1 MDTST
6 SQKQKELTTGTPD
19 SQMVETDLMHFI
31 LKGDLSGEKNISNE
45 AWLRIIDEVLNLTT
59 PHIQYI
65 DGLKTIERIVEN
77 ERWFRR
83 PEERKSINIG
93 LEFLPPGAAINA
105 ATRGFFVFTA
115 ESLPQS
121 EATDGI
127 SRYTNLILTEHKQ
140 WVEWSLFCK
149 DLRYHSQLI
158 LLSRDEFLAF
168 LGCTGQV
175 GDRILKS
182 LHEILYSSK
191 QKKAERLE
199 QIEYLEKTVKGIM
212 YRTI

>member
-6 SQKQKELTTGTPD
+6 SQEQKELTTGTPD
-19 SQMVETDLMHFI
+19 SQMVETDLINFI
-31 LKGDLSGEKNISNE
+31 LCGELSGEKKISPKD
-45 AWLRIIDEVLNLTT
+45 WLRILDEVLNSIT

-65 DGLKTIERIVEN
+65 DGLKTIEQIVEN

-83 PEERKSINIG
+83 QEERKSINIG

-121 EATDGI
+121 KATDGI
-127 SRYTNLILTEHKQ
+127 ARYTNLILTEHKQ

-158 LLSRDEFLAF
+158 LLSRGELLAF
-168 LGCTGQV
+168 LGCAEQV
-175 GDRILKS
+175 GGRILES
-182 LHEILYSSK
+182 IHNILYGSK

-199 QIEYLEKTVKGIM
+199 QIEYLEKLVKGIM
-212 YRTI
+212 YRTL